1 MNKNISAG
9 SDIHAGDGGYRI
21 GTKEKYDE
29 FVKGRNKSLGKI
41 KGVEKMNDDT
51 KEILTILQE
60 ECAEVI
66 VEVSKCFRFGPDQMM
81 EGVDVTNMQRLQKEL
96 GDLQA
101 MIELLID
108 NKVGVTTQG
117 LKEAKKAKFEK
128 LKQWS
133 NLKINK

>member
-1 MNKNISAG
+1 
-9 SDIHAGDGGYRI
+9 
-21 GTKEKYDE
+21 
-29 FVKGRNKSLGKI
+29 
-41 KGVEKMNDDT
+41 MNDDT

-81 EGVDVTNMQRLQKEL
+81 AGLDVTNMQRLQKEL

-108 NKVGVTTQG
+108 NKVGVTAQG

>member
-1 MNKNISAG
+1 
-9 SDIHAGDGGYRI
+9 
-21 GTKEKYDE
+21 
-29 FVKGRNKSLGKI
+29 
-41 KGVEKMNDDT
+41 MNDDT

-81 EGVDVTNMQRLQKEL
+81 EGMDVTNMERLQKEI

-101 MIELLID
+101 MIELLVD

>member
-1 MNKNISAG
+1 MN
-9 SDIHAGDGGYRI
+9 
-21 GTKEKYDE
+21 E
-29 FVKGRNKSLGKI
+29 
-41 KGVEKMNDDT
+41 DT

-81 EGVDVTNMQRLQKEL
+81 EGMNVTNMERLQKEI